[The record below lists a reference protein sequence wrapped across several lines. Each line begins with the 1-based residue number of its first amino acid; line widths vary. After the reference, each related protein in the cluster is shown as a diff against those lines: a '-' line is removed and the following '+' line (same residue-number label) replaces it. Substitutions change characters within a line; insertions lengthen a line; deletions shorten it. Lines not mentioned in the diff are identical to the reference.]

1 MRDTVLDAR
10 LMSAAELVRQGAVF
24 ADIGTDHAHLPIF
37 LLEAGR
43 VERAVLSDVNEG
55 PLAAALANV
64 KEHGLCERVE
74 LVLTDGA
81 AALSGKGITDYAVC
95 GMGGELIARIVS
107 DAPCMRESGVRL
119 ILQPMTR
126 QAVLRTELARLG
138 FSILREKYSYA
149 DGKYYVCILAEY
161 TNDKKECDPIAAEI
175 GTRPT
180 DSSELSAYLGYL
192 EAKLR
197 ATERARDGKLAGG
210 GDAEAESKLS
220 EALAEEI
227 NSLRRQTI

>member
-1 MRDTVLDAR
+1 MLDAR
-10 LMSAAELVRQGAVF
+10 LTSAAELVRQGAVF

-37 LLEAGR
+37 LLEGGR
-43 VERAVLSDVNEG
+43 IERAILSDVNEG

-64 KEHGLCERVE
+64 GEHGLAGRVE

-81 AALSGKGITDYAVC
+81 AALAGKGITDYAVC

-107 DAPCMRESGVRL
+107 DAPNMKEAGVRL

-138 FSILREKYSYA
+138 FSILEEKYSYA
-149 DGKYYVCILAEY
+149 DGKYYVCMLAEY
-161 TNDKKECDPIAAEI
+161 SGEQGVVDPVSAELGLI
-175 GTRPT
+175 PR
-180 DSSELSAYLGYL
+180 SESELPAYKGYL

-197 ATERARDGKLAGG
+197 ATVRARDGKLAGG
-210 GDAEAESKLS
+210 GNADAECELC
-220 EALAEEI
+220 EAITQRI
-227 NSLRRQTI
+227 NSLRR

>member
-10 LMSAAELVRQGAVF
+10 LTSAAELVRQGAVF

-37 LLEAGR
+37 LLEGGR
-43 VERAVLSDVNEG
+43 IERAILSDVNEG

-64 KEHGLCERVE
+64 GEHGLAGRVE

-81 AALSGKGITDYAVC
+81 AALAGKGITDYAVC

-107 DAPCMRESGVRL
+107 DAPNMKEAGVRL

-138 FSILREKYSYA
+138 FSILEEKYSYA
-149 DGKYYVCILAEY
+149 DGKYYVCMLAEY
-161 TNDKKECDPIAAEI
+161 SGEQGVVDPVSAELGLI
-175 GTRPT
+175 PR
-180 DSSELSAYLGYL
+180 SESELPA
-192 EAKLR
+192 
-197 ATERARDGKLAGG
+197 
-210 GDAEAESKLS
+210 
-220 EALAEEI
+220 
-227 NSLRRQTI
+227 